1 MAWTLTEDL
10 GEYFAAAG
18 DFLQSRP
25 VQNTI
30 QLAAMETLRARGNS
44 AFGEIAPLFGW
55 WSSAGGTGQS
65 AFMHTPPFPALL
77 TPLPAGS
84 AVPLARALTARRRQL
99 AGVNAGPGDAAGF
112 AAAWEDLTGET
123 ARVYRRSRLFRLG
136 ELLPPTPRPAGAAR
150 AAAAADRNLLESWF
164 AAFAAEIG
172 NSAGPIPGIVDDRLS
187 YGGLTLWEVGGSAVS
202 LAGVTRPAA
211 GVVRVGPV
219 YTPPGQ
225 RQRGYAGAAT
235 AAVSQAALEAGAKQ
249 VVLFTDLAN
258 PTSNA
263 LYQRLGYQPV
273 EDRAE
278 LSFESSAARQPDH
291 ASRPSPSPA

>member
-1 MAWTLTEDL
+1 MAWTLTADL
-10 GEYFAAAG
+10 DEYLTAAG
-18 DFLQSRP
+18 DFLRSRP

-30 QLAAMETLRARGNS
+30 QLAATETLRARGGS

-55 WSSAGGTGQS
+55 WRSGAGAVQS
-65 AFMHTPPFPALL
+65 VFLHTPPFPALL

-84 AVPLARALTARRRQL
+84 AEPLARALTARRRRL
-99 AGVNAGPGDAAGF
+99 AGVNAEQDDAARF
-112 AAAWEDLTGET
+112 AAAWSELTGAT
-123 ARVYRRSRLFRLG
+123 ARVSRRSRLFKLA
-136 ELLPPTPRPAGAAR
+136 ELILPAPRPAGAAR
-150 AAAAADRNLLESWF
+150 VAAAADRDLLESWF
-164 AAFAAEIG
+164 AAFATEVGDMA
-172 NSAGPIPGIVDDRLS
+172 AGRIPAAVDDRLS
-187 YGGLTLWEVGGSAVS
+187 YGGLTLWEAGGSAVS

-235 AAVSQAALEAGAKQ
+235 AAISQAALDSGAKQ

-263 LYQRLGYQPV
+263 LYQRLGYRPV
-273 EDRAE
+273 EDRTA
-278 LSFESSAARQPDH
+278 LSFEP
-291 ASRPSPSPA
+291 